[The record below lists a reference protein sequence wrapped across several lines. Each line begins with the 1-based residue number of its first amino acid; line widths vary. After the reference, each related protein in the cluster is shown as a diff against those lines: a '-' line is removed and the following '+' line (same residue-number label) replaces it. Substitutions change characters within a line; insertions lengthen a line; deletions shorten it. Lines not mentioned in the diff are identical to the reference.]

1 MSDFGDGRFHIGD
14 ILSITTYRL
23 MPPNGMGG
31 VDSILCFLHQAS
43 IFTAGLPFAAD
54 LARKPDGLPAQIPAI
69 VADSLRH
76 KEWIDTAC
84 EDGRMDEVVRLF
96 AAEHGVWI
104 TLVPLPCAC
113 RISPAEASAVVPK
126 RKSLLS

>member
-1 MSDFGDGRFHIGD
+1 MTDFGDGRFHIGD
-14 ILSITTYRL
+14 ILSITTRRL

-31 VDSILCFLHQAS
+31 VGSVLCFLHQAA
-43 IFTAGLPFAAD
+43 IFTVGLPTAAEM
-54 LARKPDGLPAQIPAI
+54 ARRPDGLPAQIPAI

-76 KEWIDTAC
+76 KEWIDKAC
-84 EDGRMDEVVRLF
+84 EEGRMDEVLRLF
-96 AAEHGVWI
+96 AAEHGEWI

-113 RISPAEASAVVPK
+113 QISPAEARAVVPK